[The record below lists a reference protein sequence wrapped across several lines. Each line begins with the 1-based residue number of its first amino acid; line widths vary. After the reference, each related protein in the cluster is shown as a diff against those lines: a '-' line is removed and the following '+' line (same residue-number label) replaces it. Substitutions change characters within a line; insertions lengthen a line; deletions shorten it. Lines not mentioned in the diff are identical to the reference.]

1 MCLRDTCKE
10 EKSSSHLISIPVYA
24 EKKRRG
30 IVLPLDSSLVLVFDE
45 MEMEMAMVT
54 ATMEAGGSR
63 R

>member
-1 MCLRDTCKE
+1 MRLRDTCKE
-10 EKSSSHLISIPVYA
+10 EKSSSHLLPIPVHA

-30 IVLPLDSSLVLVFDE
+30 SVLPLDSSLMLAFDE
-45 MEMEMAMVT
+45 MQIAMVT